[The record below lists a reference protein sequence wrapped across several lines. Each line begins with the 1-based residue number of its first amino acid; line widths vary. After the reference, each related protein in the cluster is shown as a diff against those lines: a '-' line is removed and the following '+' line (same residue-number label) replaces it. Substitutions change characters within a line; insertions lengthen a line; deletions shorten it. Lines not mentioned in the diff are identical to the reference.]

1 MTSAASSR
9 QRPEGRRRAVVA
21 RRTAITACLGVSAVA
36 LLSSW
41 RPSNAV
47 PSERSVSFG
56 FEDVVTDEPRW
67 DEYARRLG
75 EVRATAV
82 SLGVGRVDW
91 AAFPWGRYPDASA
104 SAVRDTGRDY
114 VAEAL
119 AALAR
124 VPGHRRTVTLTIDA
138 LAPRLI
144 SATPRLAG
152 TDAAGGR
159 SELFASVSALD
170 GGEVGRR
177 IVEMTRDV
185 CARYRP
191 DRVALTELLFDHHTF
206 GPEDLE
212 SYRRVAR
219 RRDWPRTADGTI
231 DTADPSIGRWRSRA
245 IASLLEQVSTVAAG
259 YGVSVDMDV
268 RAPWHDPDGDR
279 ALSGHDYGILLDS
292 CDRLTIWNYFGL
304 SDSGPGFGAEI
315 SRSLATRF
323 PGRYVMST
331 GLWAQGEETVTAQDL
346 ARSLAAVQEAG
357 AGAVSVTP
365 ASLMT
370 AGHWSAVADQ
380 WT

>member
-9 QRPEGRRRAVVA
+9 QRPEGHHRAVVA
-21 RRTAITACLGVSAVA
+21 RRTAIAACLGVSAMS
-36 LLSSW
+36 LLPSW
-41 RPSNAV
+41 RSSNAV

-56 FEDVVTDEPRW
+56 FEDVVTDQPRW
-67 DEYARRLG
+67 REYARRLG

-91 AAFPWGRYPDASA
+91 AAFPWARYPDANS
-104 SAVRDTGRDY
+104 SMVRDTGRDY

-138 LAPRLI
+138 LVPRLI
-144 SATPRLAG
+144 RASPQLAG
-152 TDAAGGR
+152 TDATGGR

-212 SYRRVAR
+212 SYRRIAR
-219 RRDWPRTADGTI
+219 RRDWPRTADGKI
-231 DTADPSIGRWRSRA
+231 DPADPSIGRWRSRA
-245 IASLLEQVSTVAAG
+245 IASLLEQASTVAAG

-268 RAPWHDPDGDR
+268 RAPWADPGGDR
-279 ALSGHDYGILLDS
+279 AASGHDYGILLDS

-304 SDSGPGFGAEI
+304 SDSGPDFGAEI
-315 SRSLATRF
+315 SRSLDRRF
-323 PGRYVMST
+323 PGRYAMST
-331 GLWAQGEETVTAQDL
+331 GLWGPGGDTVTAQDL
-346 ARSLAAVQEAG
+346 GRSLAVVQQAG

-370 AGHWSAVADQ
+370 SAHWAALADQ

>member
-1 MTSAASSR
+1 MTPPVSR
-9 QRPEGRRRAVVA
+9 PAGRRGAVIA

-36 LLSSW
+36 LLSSR

-67 DEYARRLG
+67 EEYARRLD

-91 AAFPWGRYPDASA
+91 AAFPWTRYPEASA

-119 AALAR
+119 AALR
-124 VPGHRRTVTLTIDA
+124 RGPGDRRTVTLTIDA
-138 LAPRLI
+138 LVPRLI
-144 SATPRLAG
+144 SATPLLAG
-152 TDAAGGR
+152 TDATGER

-177 IVEMTRDV
+177 IVAMTRDI

-245 IASLLEQVSTVAAG
+245 IASLLARVSTVAAG

-279 ALSGHDYGILLDS
+279 ALSGHDYEILLDS
-292 CDRLTIWNYFGL
+292 CDRLTVWNYVGL
-304 SDSGPGFGAEI
+304 SSRGPDFGAEI
-315 SRSLATRF
+315 ARSLDRRF
-323 PGRYVMST
+323 PGRYAMST
-331 GLWAQGEETVTAQDL
+331 GLWGPGGDTVTAEDL

-357 AGAVSVTP
+357 AAAVSVTP

-370 AGHWSAVADQ
+370 PGHWSAVADQ